1 MTGASNVV
9 HPHLPTLKISY
20 KNHARTIFFG
30 RPSSLLLKKE
40 GWKGVYRQG
49 RRMHFVDEQWV
60 NYVRNTGD
68 SQTHATI
75 HQHLAGGCDE
85 CLEDQ
90 RIWKEVYLSTQRES
104 DYLPPQELVR
114 NTIGYLS
121 MSVKPP
127 SRLSH
132 FAELLFD
139 SAFQPFAL
147 GIGARGSGSRIL
159 LYQSGDVRVDM
170 RMERSCSDRM
180 NVTGQIFDMNVPDQV
195 VGHAPVSL
203 VEGSRS
209 LVRTFTNELG
219 EFELNLPM
227 YKDLCMAFEVEGR
240 QVLISLGVAD
250 ATRWT
255 ASE

>member
-1 MTGASNVV
+1 
-9 HPHLPTLKISY
+9 
-20 KNHARTIFFG
+20 
-30 RPSSLLLKKE
+30 
-40 GWKGVYRQG
+40 
-49 RRMHFVDEQWV
+49 
-60 NYVRNTGD
+60 
-68 SQTHATI
+68 
-75 HQHLAGGCDE
+75 
-85 CLEDQ
+85 
-90 RIWKEVYLSTQRES
+90 
-104 DYLPPQELVR
+104 
-114 NTIGYLS
+114 
-121 MSVKPP
+121 
-127 SRLSH
+127 
-132 FAELLFD
+132 
-139 SAFQPFAL
+139 
-147 GIGARGSGSRIL
+147 
-159 LYQSGDVRVDM
+159 
-170 RMERSCSDRM
+170 MERSCSDRM

>member
-1 MTGASNVV
+1 
-9 HPHLPTLKISY
+9 
-20 KNHARTIFFG
+20 
-30 RPSSLLLKKE
+30 
-40 GWKGVYRQG
+40 
-49 RRMHFVDEQWV
+49 MHFVDEQWV

-68 SQTHATI
+68 SQMQSTI
-75 HQHLAGGCDE
+75 HQHLAEGCDE
-85 CLEDQ
+85 CLKDQ
-90 RIWKEVYLSTQRES
+90 RIWNEIYLSTQRES

-121 MSVKPP
+121 ILTVKRPSV
-127 SRLSH
+127 LSH

-139 SAFQPFAL
+139 SALQPFAP
-147 GIGARGSGSRIL
+147 GIRARGLGSRVL
-159 LYQSGDVRVDM
+159 LYQSGDIRVDM
-170 RMERSCSDRM
+170 RMERSCSNRM

-219 EFELNLPM
+219 EFQLDLPIH
-227 YKDLCMAFEVEGR
+227 KDLCMAFEVEGR
-240 QVLISLGVAD
+240 QVLISLGIAD